1 MKYSLV
7 LVMVVLACTNVL
19 ADDAQIYCG
28 RRLSNVLATLCWD
41 VEMVKR
47 DAGGWM
53 MKQNVRALG
62 SVRGKRGPVDECCY
76 KPCTID
82 ELLTYC

>member
-1 MKYSLV
+1 MKFSLV
-7 LVMVVLACTNVL
+7 LVLVVLASTAVL
-19 ADDAQIYCG
+19 GDHAQIYCG

-47 DAGGWM
+47 DSGNQM
-53 MKQNVRALG
+53 LKENVRTLSG
-62 SVRGKRGPVDECCY
+62 FRSKRGPVDECCY
-76 KPCTID
+76 KPCTVD